1 MISRDI
7 SPLSPYKKKH
17 LIGNIDSPTN
27 STPTNS
33 NISKYNNINLYDD
46 LAVNIFLYNNC

>member
-27 STPTNS
+27 SD
-33 NISKYNNINLYDD
+33 ISKYNNINLYDD